1 MTITIP
7 IELIG
12 CLAGTAVF
20 VFGVIVGY
28 SMGKDEAEMEADE
41 NKLKEAIELAERR
54 IK

>member
-12 CLAGTAVF
+12 GLVGVAIF
-20 VFGVIVGY
+20 LFGAIVGY
-28 SMGKDEAEMEADE
+28 SMGKDEAEMEVDV
-41 NKLKEAIELAERR
+41 NKLKEAIELADRR